1 MRGHDVKGTFRAF
14 LAAVLAAAGALTG
27 GAAMAA
33 DSAVI
38 LMYHRFGETEYP
50 STNISLKQFEEHIAE
65 LKSGP
70 YTVLPVPEIV
80 AAIREG
86 KPLPDRA
93 VGITI
98 DDAYRSIF
106 TEAWPRLR
114 AAGLPFTVFVSTD
127 PIDKHFDGLM
137 TWDQIRELNR
147 QGVTIGGHTAS
158 HLHMIES
165 GEDQDRKELEKSN
178 ARFTD
183 ELGRPPTLFAYP
195 YGEAT
200 LATERLA
207 REGGY
212 VAAFGQHSGVMDTTS
227 DMFFLPRFALNENFG
242 GIARFKLVVNA
253 LALPVSQVTPADSI
267 FTTKSAPILGF
278 TVAGDIANLERL
290 TCFVSDEGKVPLERL
305 GNTRIEVRPHRILPV
320 GRSRMNCTMPTNG
333 GRWRWWGRLLYVPK
347 G

>member
-1 MRGHDVKGTFRAF
+1 MRGHDVRGRVHIA
-14 LAAVLAAAGALTG
+14 LAAALVAAGCLMG
-27 GAAMAA
+27 GVARAA

-38 LMYHRFGETEYP
+38 LMYHRFGETQYP

-86 KPLPDRA
+86 KPLPDRTI
-93 VGITI
+93 GITI
-98 DDAYRSIF
+98 DDAYHSVF

-114 AAGLPFTVFVSTD
+114 AAGLPFTVFASTD
-127 PIDKHFDGLM
+127 VIDHHFDGLM
-137 TWDQIRELNR
+137 TWDQLRELNR

-158 HLHMIES
+158 HLHMIEA
-165 GEDQDRKELEKSN
+165 GEDRDRKEIADSN

-195 YGEAT
+195 YGEAA

-212 VAAFGQHSGVMDTTS
+212 VAAFGQHSGVMHKTS

-242 GIARFKLVVNA
+242 GLARFRLVINA
-253 LALPVSQVTPADSI
+253 LALPVTQVTPADST
-267 FTTKSAPILGF
+267 FTGTTPPILGF
-278 TVAGDIANLERL
+278 TVAEDVANLDRL
-290 TCFVSDEGKVPLERL
+290 TCFVSDEGRVPLERL
-305 GNTRIEVRPHRILPV
+305 GQTRIEVRPRRALPE
-320 GRSRMNCTMPTNG
+320 GRSRMNCTMPTSG

-347 G
+347 K